1 MKITGLEATLV
12 AVPLRKPFT
21 AFYKT
26 YEVSRHILIRLHTDE
41 GVTGVAECAGGD
53 VAEATLAVVQH
64 YLGPAVIGLDPRE
77 MDLLH
82 RRMDEASAH
91 QYRAKNGID
100 QAAYDVAGKAAG
112 LSVAELMG
120 GRYRDAVPVCDVIG
134 IGPPEEVAEAARDV
148 LDRGFKQVKLKAGRD
163 FQRDLQTVEAVRMA
177 CGDALQIRLDIN
189 GGYRSAAV
197 ALPICKRLEAAGVDI
212 FEQPVEPSD
221 LAGMALVTKALDAPV
236 LAHESLFTIGNAV
249 TIIAMKAADILN
261 ISPPRAGGLY
271 PALQMVRW
279 AELKNV
285 PVMMAPWRRGSVI
298 SPRPVSAPLVAR
310 SPIRGTPGRSCGS
323 QRPSS
328 TSLSASRPATST
340 CPAVPDSGSR
350 SMRTPSPGV
359 R

>member
-1 MKITGLEATLV
+1 M
-12 AVPLRKPFT
+12 
-21 AFYKT
+21 
-26 YEVSRHILIRLHTDE
+26 SRHILIRLHTDE

-82 RRMDEASAH
+82 RRMDAASPH

-134 IGPPEEVAEAARDV
+134 IGPPEEVADAARDV
-148 LDRGFKQVKLKAGRD
+148 LDRGFRQVKLKAGRD
-163 FQRDLQTVEAVRMA
+163 FQRDLQTVEAVRTA

-189 GGYRSAAV
+189 SGYQSAAV
-197 ALPICKRLEAAGVDI
+197 ALPLCKRLEAAGVDI

-221 LAGMALVTKALDAPV
+221 LAGMALVAKELDAPV
-236 LAHESLFTIGNAV
+236 LAHESLFTIRDAMA
-249 TIIAMKAADILN
+249 IIAMKAADILN

-285 PVMMAPWRRGSVI
+285 PVIIAGAMEAGLGNI
-298 SPRPVSAPLVAR
+298 ASASLGAACRTQPYPGDARTVLRESETLVNE
-310 SPIRGTPGRSCGS
+310 PIRIEAGHVHLPGGPGFGLTLDEDAIARCQVTPWLEVKG
-323 QRPSS
+323 
-328 TSLSASRPATST
+328 
-340 CPAVPDSGSR
+340 
-350 SMRTPSPGV
+350 
-359 R
+359 